1 MAVINTLAADIL
13 ALRGYD
19 AEYHRLS
26 RFFRTR
32 TEAENALTDGT
43 WEPVDGVLN
52 VCITGDEGLLLYD
65 ANDTVNGMLTVAD
78 SATRT
83 YIDEQIATLVGD
95 SPDTLNTITELAAA
109 LNNNPNFFA
118 DLNSRIENIE
128 EGADFT
134 GAITAPVAASVIPF
148 YHDSVASFPDA
159 TSVHGAVAHA
169 HHEGGLYYAHGGS
182 WVKLATET
190 EAVYI
195 SNLTNAMGIPTGD
208 GTMGS
213 FTGNTIA
220 DGSSVKEALQ
230 SLETAQE
237 ASTVTLPTM
246 IHASW
251 DASSGGSF
259 DFATNGIAS
268 SGVST
273 VTRQAQGIYRVEFT
287 TPFATNAYTVTCG
300 VGSTDYSGTN
310 ASPREVSILTR
321 TTDYVEVICERSDDA
336 VNEDNFY
343 MSVIIMG

>member
-32 TEAENALTDGT
+32 TEAESALTDGT

-65 ANDTVNGMLTVAD
+65 VNDTVNGMLTVAD

-83 YIDEQIATLVGD
+83 YIDEQIALLVGD
-95 SPDTLNTITELAAA
+95 SPDALNTLTELANA
-109 LNNNPNFFA
+109 LGNDPDFFDNLDA
-118 DLNSRIENIE
+118 RIETIE
-128 EGADFT
+128 QGPAFT
-134 GAITAPVAASVIPF
+134 GAISAPVGSSVIPF
-148 YHDSVASFPDA
+148 YHDSVDAFPNADE
-159 TSVHGAVAHA
+159 VHGAVAHA
-169 HHEGGLYYAHGGS
+169 HAEGGLYYAHAGS

-208 GTMGS
+208 GTLGS
-213 FTGNTIA
+213 FTGNIIA
-220 DGSSVKEALQ
+220 DGASVKEALQ

-237 ASTVTLPTM
+237 ANTVIT

-273 VTRQAQGIYRVEFT
+273 VSRQAQGIYRVEFT

-300 VGSTDYSGTN
+300 VGSTDYSGTG
-310 ASPREVSILTR
+310 ASPREVSVLTR